1 MNDDKM
7 EPTKKNRFP
16 FFKVNP
22 WKWAFLALV
31 VLILGSGLFVTTRIF
46 SIRESHYTQKTTA
59 VRAGDPV
66 LTISSN
72 KAQVNQ
78 LISFFLEE
86 YLKDSEV
93 KYAFVLE
100 NEAMLTGEFKVLGF
114 PVTIYL
120 YFDPY
125 VMEDG
130 NVQLR
135 VKSLSVGTLD
145 LPLKEVLK
153 LVKRSFKFP
162 EWIEMD
168 TEAETMLLR
177 LDQFQ
182 LENGMFIKA
191 NRINLLDDEI
201 QFSLYLPKE
210 DNKSQSTTTSSTD

>member
-1 MNDDKM
+1 
-7 EPTKKNRFP
+7 
-16 FFKVNP
+16 
-22 WKWAFLALV
+22 
-31 VLILGSGLFVTTRIF
+31 
-46 SIRESHYTQKTTA
+46 
-59 VRAGDPV
+59 
-66 LTISSN
+66 TISSN

-93 KYAFVLE
+93 KYDFVLE

-201 QFSLYLPKE
+201 QFSL
-210 DNKSQSTTTSSTD
+210 

>member
-7 EPTKKNRFP
+7 EPTKKKRFP

-46 SIRESHYTQKTTA
+46 SIREPHYTQKTTA

-72 KAQVNQ
+72 KTQVNQ

-93 KYAFVLE
+93 KYDFVLE

-114 PVTIYL
+114 SVTIYL

-210 DNKSQSTTTSSTD
+210 DKKSQSTTTSSTD